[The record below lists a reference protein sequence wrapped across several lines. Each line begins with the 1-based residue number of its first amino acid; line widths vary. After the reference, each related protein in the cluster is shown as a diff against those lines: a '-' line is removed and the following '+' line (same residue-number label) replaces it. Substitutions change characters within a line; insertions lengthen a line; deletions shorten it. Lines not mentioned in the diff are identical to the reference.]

1 MFPCHVLEPREAQI
15 WRVLVAFS
23 NPEIIKKK
31 FLNFNFILVSP
42 SLMPPRGILVPVHE
56 INEHLGVLLV
66 FLHLHGVSKNH
77 VQIEHKIL
85 DLQLQKAVR

>member
-1 MFPCHVLEPREAQI
+1 
-15 WRVLVAFS
+15 
-23 NPEIIKKK
+23 
-31 FLNFNFILVSP
+31 
-42 SLMPPRGILVPVHE
+42 MPPRRILVPVHE

-85 DLQLQKAVR
+85 DLQLVTKGSAVVEAPEK

>member
-1 MFPCHVLEPREAQI
+1 
-15 WRVLVAFS
+15 
-23 NPEIIKKK
+23 
-31 FLNFNFILVSP
+31 
-42 SLMPPRGILVPVHE
+42 MPPRRILVPVHE
-56 INEHLGVLLV
+56 INEHLGILLV